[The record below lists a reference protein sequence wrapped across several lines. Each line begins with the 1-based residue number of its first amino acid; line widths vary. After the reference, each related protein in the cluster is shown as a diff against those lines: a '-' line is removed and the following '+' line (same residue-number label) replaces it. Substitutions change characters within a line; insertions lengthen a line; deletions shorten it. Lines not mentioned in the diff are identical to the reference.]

1 MLCGCMVCVP
11 FGGGGGGGGGDGRK
25 GGVKGSPFPFPSH
38 ACFWVLFLY
47 FLLGD
52 TSLFLATLQF
62 EIK

>member
-1 MLCGCMVCVP
+1 MGVWRV
-11 FGGGGGGGGGDGRK
+11 FHSVGGGGGEGGG
-25 GGVKGSPFPFPSH
+25 KGSPFPFPSD

-52 TSLFLATLQF
+52 TGLFLATLQF

>member
-11 FGGGGGGGGGDGRK
+11 FGGGGGGEGGGGEGDG
-25 GGVKGSPFPFPSH
+25 KGSPFPFPSH